1 MGKEQP
7 KPAELER
14 LQEWARVGLAL
25 HIACNAVIAMR
36 YPEAAIAA
44 ALPSHQGAGE

>member
-1 MGKEQP
+1 MIEKKPQP
-7 KPAELER
+7 TELDR

-36 YPEAAIAA
+36 YPDAAIAA
-44 ALPSHQGAGE
+44 ALTPQDQPS